1 MKTLSA
7 REYLEQ
13 LQEFDININQEI
25 ERLEN
30 MKLSASSMNGIDYS
44 SERVQTSSSG
54 DGLCRQ
60 VTNYVSLNERINNRI
75 DLYTDAREKI
85 IEQIRG
91 LHNAKYS
98 QVLFKVYVQFKSLKA
113 TSSEMGIS
121 YPYVRNI
128 HKEALKRFEKLYDNL
143 HYLT

>member
-7 REYLEQ
+7 REYLGQ

-30 MKLSASSMNGIDYS
+30 MKLNACGTSGIDYS

-54 DGLCRQ
+54 DGLSRQ
-60 VTNYVSLNERINNRI
+60 VTNYVSLNEKINNRI

-85 IEQIRG
+85 IE
-91 LHNAKYS
+91 
-98 QVLFKVYVQFKSLKA
+98 
-113 TSSEMGIS
+113 
-121 YPYVRNI
+121 
-128 HKEALKRFEKLYDNL
+128 
-143 HYLT
+143 